1 MRVIAFN
8 ISKPPT
14 HMHGIRVRKADG
26 RFEPFD
32 RRKIV
37 RTCMKLRVERAEAE
51 RIADKI
57 SKLVYDGIPT
67 SEILSAIYEEVKKVR
82 PEYEHAHDLR
92 EAISMMR
99 PKPDFEYFIGVTLS
113 SLGYRVESARILDG
127 RCVDHEID
135 GVAMKGDEVLMV
147 EVKHHVNPH
156 TYTGLDVILAVHSTL
171 RDLVEGYRLGLHSYP
186 FTAALV
192 ACNTKISQ
200 HAERYARCV
209 GIRYMGWRYPRAFA
223 LEDLIAR
230 HKLYP
235 TTMLRI
241 LKRDHIERLGDRGI
255 VTLKQLIETDTNR
268 LMEILGISGKEVE
281 EIKDK
286 ARAIL
291 G

>member
-1 MRVIAFN
+1 MREV
-8 ISKPPT
+8 
-14 HMHGIRVRKADG
+14 RVRKADG

-32 RRKIV
+32 RRKVI
-37 RTCMKLRVERAEAE
+37 RTCMKLRIGRIEAE

-57 SKLVYDGIPT
+57 SKIVYDGIPT
-67 SEILSAIYEEVKKVR
+67 NEILSAIYEEVKKIR

-99 PKPDFEYFIGVTLS
+99 PKPDFEYFIGITLS
-113 SLGYRVESARILDG
+113 SLGYRVESARIVDG
-127 RCVDHEID
+127 RCIEHEID
-135 GVAMKGDEVLMV
+135 GIAMKNDEVLMI

-156 TYTGLDVILAVHSTL
+156 TYTGLDVFLAVHSTL
-171 RDLVEGYRLGLHSYP
+171 RDLMDGYRLGLHRYP

-223 LEDLIAR
+223 LEDLITT

-235 TTMLRI
+235 LTMLKI
-241 LKRDHIERLGDRGI
+241 LKRDHVERLGDRGI
-255 VTLKQLIETDTNR
+255 VTLKQLIDIDVDR
-268 LMEILGISGKEVE
+268 LTEILEISEKEIE

>member
-1 MRVIAFN
+1 
-8 ISKPPT
+8 
-14 HMHGIRVRKADG
+14 MHGVRVRKADG
-26 RFEPFD
+26 RLEPFD
-32 RRKIV
+32 RRKVI
-37 RTCMKLRVERAEAE
+37 RTCMKLRVERIEAE

-57 SKLVYDGIPT
+57 SKMVYDGIPT
-67 SEILSAIYEEVKKVR
+67 NEILSAIYEEVKKIR

-99 PKPDFEYFIGVTLS
+99 PKPDFEYFIGITLS
-113 SLGYRVESARILDG
+113 SLGYRIESARIVDG
-127 RCVDHEID
+127 RCIEHEID
-135 GVAMKGDEVLMV
+135 GIAMRNDEVLMI

-156 TYTGLDVILAVHSTL
+156 TYTGLDVFLAVHSTL
-171 RDLVEGYRLGLHSYP
+171 RDLMDGYRLGLHNYP

-223 LEDLIAR
+223 LEDLIVKY
-230 HKLYP
+230 KLYP
-235 TTMLRI
+235 ITMLKI
-241 LKRDHIERLGDRGI
+241 LKRNHIEKLGDRGI
-255 VTLKQLIETDTNR
+255 VTLKQLTEINTHKLE
-268 LMEILGISGKEVE
+268 EILEIGKEEIE

-286 ARAIL
+286 AGAIL

>member
-1 MRVIAFN
+1 
-8 ISKPPT
+8 
-14 HMHGIRVRKADG
+14 MHGIKVRKADG
-26 RFEPFD
+26 RLEPFD

-57 SKLVYDGIPT
+57 SKMAYDGIPS
-67 SEILSAIYEEVKKVR
+67 SEILSAIYKEVEKTR
-82 PEYEHAHDLR
+82 PEYKHAHDLR

-99 PKPDFEYFIGVTLS
+99 PKPDFEYFIGITLS

-127 RCVDHEID
+127 RCVEHEID

-156 TYTGLDVILAVHSTL
+156 TYTGLEVILAVHSTL
-171 RDLVEGYRLGLHSYP
+171 RDLVEGYRLGLHRYP

-230 HKLYP
+230 YKLYP
-235 TTMLRI
+235 TTMLRV
-241 LKRDHIERLGDRGI
+241 LKRDQIERLGDRGI
-255 VTLKQLIETDTNR
+255 VTLKQLVETDTDR
-268 LMEILGISGKEVE
+268 LMGILEIDREEVE
-281 EIKDK
+281 GVKEK

>member
-1 MRVIAFN
+1 
-8 ISKPPT
+8 
-14 HMHGIRVRKADG
+14 MHEVRVRKADG
-26 RFEPFD
+26 RFQPFD
-32 RRKIV
+32 RRKVI
-37 RTCMKLRVERAEAE
+37 RTCMKLRVGRIEAE

-57 SKLVYDGIPT
+57 SKMVYDGIPT
-67 SEILSAIYEEVKKVR
+67 NEILSAIYEEVKKIR

-92 EAISMMR
+92 EAISMIR
-99 PKPDFEYFIGVTLS
+99 PKPDFEYFIGITLS
-113 SLGYRVESARILDG
+113 SLGYRVESARIVDG
-127 RCVDHEID
+127 RCIEHEID
-135 GVAMKGDEVLMV
+135 GIAMKNDEVLMV

-156 TYTGLDVILAVHSTL
+156 TYTGLDVFLAVHSTL
-171 RDLVEGYRLGLHSYP
+171 RDLMDGYRLGLHSYP

-223 LEDLIAR
+223 LEDLITR

-235 TTMLRI
+235 ITMLKI
-241 LKRDHIERLGDRGI
+241 LKRDHVERLGDRGI
-255 VTLKQLIETDTNR
+255 VTLKQLIEIDVDR
-268 LMEILGISGKEVE
+268 LMEILEISEKEIK